1 MTHYS
6 IIKDKDKLLEFIEW
20 LPELQINEKFYVACF
35 ARKKYCAD
43 IKYIKTDK
51 AQVKRFLSNKKD
63 LYNKILQLETPLGS
77 YIIKDIVIPQEALSM
92 YISINPRDMEAGTRQ
107 SLIKFAN
114 LLALKY
120 NGYNPVAEVISEVHK
135 ACSRKIW
142 FDFDFDDADL
152 DFTIGEINKILTPDN
167 YKVLKTRGGFHVIV
181 NLKTIDKK
189 ISDVWYHGI
198 SNLPGCDI
206 SGDSLLPIPG
216 CVQGDFIPY
225 FIK

>member
-1 MTHYS
+1 MNYK
-6 IIKDKDKLLEFIEW
+6 IIKDRKLLEDFITW
-20 LPELQINEKFYVACF
+20 LPELEINEIYYLALFC
-35 ARKKYCAD
+35 RKKYAPEMP
-43 IKYIKTDK
+43 YIKTDNK
-51 AQVKRFLSNKKD
+51 QCVRFLSNKKD

-77 YIIKDIVIPQEALSM
+77 YVIKDIVIPQEALAM
-92 YISINPRDMEAGTRQ
+92 YISINPRDLEAGTRQ

-114 LLALKY
+114 LMGLKY
-120 NGYNPVAEVISEVHK
+120 NGYNPVAEAISEVHK

-181 NLKTIDKK
+181 NLKTSDKK
-189 ISDVWYHGI
+189 ISNVWYHGI

-216 CVQGDFIPY
+216 CVQGDFVPY